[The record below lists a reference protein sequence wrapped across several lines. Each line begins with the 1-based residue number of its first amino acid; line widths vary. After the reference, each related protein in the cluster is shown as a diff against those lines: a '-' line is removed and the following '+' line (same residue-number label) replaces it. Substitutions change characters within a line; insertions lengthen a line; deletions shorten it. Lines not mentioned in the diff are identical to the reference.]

1 MMQVVI
7 LAGGL
12 GTRLR
17 PLTQKLPKPMVLIK
31 GKPFLEYQ
39 LEMLKKNGFE
49 DFILCIGYLGE
60 KIEEY
65 FGNGKKIGIHIK
77 YSKENEPLGTGGA
90 LKNAEK
96 LLENEFVL
104 IYGDSFLY
112 TDYKLLI
119 ADFNKSKK
127 LAMTVVFKNNPKM
140 VLNNMEV
147 SKTGEVLNY
156 DKKNEGR
163 SNYVEAGV
171 HVFKKGVLNFVPE
184 NSVFSLEEELL
195 PILIKKREL
204 YANIT
209 DKKFYDIGT
218 FDRLK
223 IFRVRTLIT

>member
-17 PLTQKLPKPMVLIK
+17 PLTEKVPKPMVLIK

-39 LEMLKKNGFE
+39 LEMLKKHGFY
-49 DFILCIGYLGE
+49 DVVLCTGYLGE

-65 FGNGKKIGIHIK
+65 FGNGENMGMHIK
-77 YSKENEPLGTGGA
+77 YSKEHEPLGTGGA
-90 LKNAEK
+90 LQNAKK

-104 IYGDSFLY
+104 AYGDTFLPM
-112 TDYKLLI
+112 DYKRLV

-127 LAMTVVFKNNPKM
+127 LAMTVAFNNNPKI

-147 SKTGEVLNY
+147 SEVGEVLKY
-156 DKKNEGR
+156 DKKNEGLA
-163 SNYVEAGV
+163 NYVEAGV
-171 HVFKKGVLNFVPE
+171 HVLKKDVLTHVPE

-195 PILIKKREL
+195 PILIEKKEL
-204 YANIT
+204 HAHVT
-209 DKKFYDIGT
+209 DKRFYDIGT

-223 IFRVRTLIT
+223 IFNQVLLS

>member
-17 PLTQKLPKPMVLIK
+17 PLTYKFPKPMIFIK

-49 DFILCIGYLGE
+49 NFVLCTGYLGE

-65 FGNGKKIGIHIK
+65 FGNGKKMGIHIK
-77 YSKENEPLGTGGA
+77 YSRENEPLGTGGA

-104 IYGDSFLY
+104 VYGDTFLHMN
-112 TDYKLLI
+112 YKLLI
-119 ADFNKSKK
+119 ADFGKSKK
-127 LAMTVVFKNNPKM
+127 LAMTVVFKNNPKI

-147 SKTGEVLNY
+147 SETKEVLNY
-156 DKKNEGR
+156 NKKDEGL

-171 HVFKKGVLNFVPE
+171 HILKKDVLNSVPQ
-184 NSVFSLEEELL
+184 NAVFSLEEELL

-204 YANIT
+204 SAHVT
-209 DKKFYDIGT
+209 DKRYYDIGT

-223 IFRVRTLIT
+223 IFNQVLSS

>member
-1 MMQVVI
+1 MQVVI

-12 GTRLR
+12 GIRLR
-17 PLTQKLPKPMVLIK
+17 PLTQSLPKPMVLIK

-39 LEMLKKNGFE
+39 LEMLKKNGFK
-49 DFILCIGYLGE
+49 DFILCTGYLGE

-65 FGNGKKIGIHIK
+65 FGNGEKIGIHIK
-77 YSKENEPLGTGGA
+77 YSKENMPLGTGGA
-90 LKNAEK
+90 LKNAQK
-96 LLENEFVL
+96 LLEDEFILV
-104 IYGDSFLY
+104 YGDSFLY
-112 TDYKLLI
+112 MDYQLLI
-119 ADFNKSKK
+119 TDFNESKK
-127 LAMTVVFKNNPKM
+127 LAMSVVFKNNPKM
-140 VLNNMEV
+140 VLNNIEV

-156 DKKNEGR
+156 DKKNEGQ

-184 NSVFSLEEELL
+184 NAVFSLEEELF

-223 IFRVRTLIT
+223 IFNQTLSL

>member
-1 MMQVVI
+1 MMQAII

-17 PLTQKLPKPMVLIK
+17 PLTHKFPKPMVLIK

-39 LEMLKKNGFE
+39 LEMLKKNGFN
-49 DFILCIGYLGE
+49 DFILCTGYLGE

-65 FGNGKKIGIHIK
+65 FGNGQSLGIHIT
-77 YSKENEPLGTGGA
+77 YSKENVPLGTGGA
-90 LKNAEK
+90 LKNAKK

-104 IYGDSFLY
+104 IYGDSFLPM
-112 TDYKLLI
+112 DYKFLI
-119 ADFNKSKK
+119 ADFSKSKK

-140 VLNNMEV
+140 VLNNIEV
-147 SKTGEVLNY
+147 SKTGEVLRY
-156 DKKNEGR
+156 DKKNEGL

-171 HVFKKGVLNFVPE
+171 HIFKKNVLSFMPKNA
-184 NSVFSLEEELL
+184 VFSLEEELL

-204 YANIT
+204 VAHIT

-223 IFRVRTLIT
+223 IFNQVLST

>member
-1 MMQVVI
+1 MQVVI

-17 PLTQKLPKPMVLIK
+17 PLTHTVPKPMVLIK

-49 DFILCIGYLGE
+49 DFILCTGYLGE

-65 FGNGKKIGIHIK
+65 FDNGEKMGMQIK

-104 IYGDSFLY
+104 IYGDSFLPM
-112 TDYKLLI
+112 DYKSLI
-119 ADFNKSKK
+119 ADFNESKK
-127 LAMTVVFKNNPKM
+127 LAMPVVFKNSPKI

-147 SKTGEVLNY
+147 SKTGEVLHY

-171 HVFKKGVLNFVPE
+171 HILQKDVLNFVPE
-184 NSVFSLEEELL
+184 NSAFSLEEELL
-195 PILIKKREL
+195 PVLIKKGETQSFQAQSL
-204 YANIT
+204 
-209 DKKFYDIGT
+209 K
-218 FDRLK
+218 RL
-223 IFRVRTLIT
+223 

>member
-1 MMQVVI
+1 MQVVI

-17 PLTQKLPKPMVLIK
+17 PLTHTVPKPMVLIK

-49 DFILCIGYLGE
+49 DFILCTGYLGE

-90 LKNAEK
+90 LKKAENF
-96 LLENEFVL
+96 LEDEFIVV
-104 IYGDSFLY
+104 YGDSFLDM
-112 TDYKLLI
+112 DYNAAITYK
-119 ADFNKSKK
+119 NKSKK
-127 LAMTVVFKNNPKM
+127 LGTTVVFRNNPKI
-140 VLNNMEV
+140 VKSNIEI
-147 SKTGEVLNY
+147 SQTCEVLNY

-171 HVFKKGVLNFVPE
+171 HIFQKEVLSFVPE

-204 YANIT
+204 NAYIT
-209 DKKFYDIGT
+209 DKRFYDIGT
-218 FDRLK
+218 FERLN
-223 IFRVRTLIT
+223 IFHKVL

>member
-1 MMQVVI
+1 MQAVI

-31 GKPFLEYQ
+31 EKPFLEYQ
-39 LEMLKKNGFE
+39 LEMLKKNGFK
-49 DFILCIGYLGE
+49 DFILCTGYLGE

-65 FGNGKKIGIHIK
+65 FDNGKKMGIHIK

-90 LKNAEK
+90 LKNAQK
-96 LLENEFVL
+96 LLENEFIL
-104 IYGDSFLY
+104 IYGDSFLNM
-112 TDYKLLI
+112 DYPLLI
-119 ADFNKSKK
+119 ADFNESKK
-127 LAMTVVFKNNPKM
+127 LAMTVVFKNNPKI
-140 VLNNMEV
+140 VLNNIEV
-147 SKTGEVLNY
+147 SKTKEVLNY

-171 HVFKKGVLNFVPE
+171 HVFKKDALNFVPE

-204 YANIT
+204 NAHIT
-209 DKKFYDIGT
+209 DKRFYDIGT

-223 IFRVRTLIT
+223 IFNQVIP

>member
-1 MMQVVI
+1 MQVVI

-17 PLTQKLPKPMVLIK
+17 PITETIPKPMVLIN

-49 DFILCIGYLGE
+49 DFILCTGYLGE

-65 FGNGKKIGIHIK
+65 FGNGQKMGMQIK

-104 IYGDSFLY
+104 IYGDSFLPM
-112 TDYKLLI
+112 DYKSLI
-119 ADFNKSKK
+119 ADFNESKK
-127 LAMTVVFKNNPKM
+127 LAMPVVFKNSPKI

-147 SKTGEVLNY
+147 SKTGEVLHY

-171 HVFKKGVLNFVPE
+171 HILQKDVLNFVPE
-184 NSVFSLEEELL
+184 NSAFSLEEELL
-195 PILIKKREL
+195 PVLIKKGEL
-204 YANIT
+204 NAHIT
-209 DKKFYDIGT
+209 DKRFYDIGT

-223 IFRVRTLIT
+223 IFTQVLSL

>member
-1 MMQVVI
+1 MMQIVI

-17 PLTQKLPKPMVLIK
+17 PLTYKFPKPMVLIK

-49 DFILCIGYLGE
+49 NFILCIGYLGE

-104 IYGDSFLY
+104 IYGDSFLCM
-112 TDYKLLI
+112 DYKSLI
-119 ADFNKSKK
+119 TDFHKSKK

-140 VLNNMEV
+140 VVNNMEV

-156 DKKNEGR
+156 DKKNEGL

-171 HVFKKGVLNFVPE
+171 HIFKKGVLSLVPE
-184 NSVFSLEEELL
+184 NSIFSLEEELL
-195 PILIKKREL
+195 PILIKKKEL
-204 YANIT
+204 YAHIT

-218 FDRLK
+218 FDRLS
-223 IFRVRTLIT
+223 IFKNTI

>member
-1 MMQVVI
+1 MQVVI
-7 LAGGL
+7 LAGGI

-17 PLTQKLPKPMVLIK
+17 PLTHKFPKPMVLIK

-39 LEMLKKNGFE
+39 LEMLNKNGFN
-49 DFILCIGYLGE
+49 DFILCTGYLGE

-65 FGNGKKIGIHIK
+65 FGNGEKMGIHIK
-77 YSKENEPLGTGGA
+77 YSKEKEPLGTGGA

-96 LLENEFVL
+96 LLENKFVL
-104 IYGDSFLY
+104 IYGDSFLPM
-112 TDYKLLI
+112 DYKFLI

-140 VLNNMEV
+140 VLNNIKV

-156 DKKNEGR
+156 DKKDEGL

-171 HVFKKGVLNFVPE
+171 HIFKKGVLIHVPE
-184 NSVFSLEEELL
+184 NSFFSLEEELL

-204 YANIT
+204 YAHIT

-218 FDRLK
+218 FERLETFTK
-223 IFRVRTLIT
+223 VV

>member
-1 MMQVVI
+1 MQVVI

-17 PLTQKLPKPMVLIK
+17 PITETIPKPMVLIN

-49 DFILCIGYLGE
+49 DFILCTGYLGE

-65 FGNGKKIGIHIK
+65 FGNGQKMGMQIK

-104 IYGDSFLY
+104 IYGDSFLPM
-112 TDYKLLI
+112 DYKSLI
-119 ADFNKSKK
+119 ADFNESKK
-127 LAMTVVFKNNPKM
+127 LAMPVVFKNSPKI

-147 SKTGEVLNY
+147 SKTGEVLHY
-156 DKKNEGR
+156 DKKNQGR

-171 HVFKKGVLNFVPE
+171 HILQKDVLNFVPE
-184 NSVFSLEEELL
+184 NSAFSLEEELL
-195 PILIKKREL
+195 PVLIKKGEL
-204 YANIT
+204 NAHIT
-209 DKKFYDIGT
+209 DKRFYDIGT

-223 IFRVRTLIT
+223 IFTQVLSL

>member
-1 MMQVVI
+1 MQAVI

-12 GTRLR
+12 GARLR
-17 PLTQKLPKPMVLIK
+17 PLTHKVPKPMVLIK

-39 LEMLKKNGFE
+39 LEMLKKNSFQ
-49 DFILCIGYLGE
+49 DFILCTGYLGE

-65 FGNGKKIGIHIK
+65 FGNGEKMGIHIK

-90 LKNAEK
+90 LKNAQK
-96 LLENEFVL
+96 LLESEFVL
-104 IYGDSFLY
+104 IYGDSFLPM
-112 TDYKLLI
+112 DYKLLI
-119 ADFNKSKK
+119 ADFNESKK
-127 LAMTVVFKNNPKM
+127 LGITVVFGNNPKI
-140 VLNNMEV
+140 VQNNMEV
-147 SKTGEVLNY
+147 SQTCEVLNY

-195 PILIKKREL
+195 PVLIKTGELSAHITNKR
-204 YANIT
+204 
-209 DKKFYDIGT
+209 FYDIGT

-223 IFRVRTLIT
+223 IFNQVLSS